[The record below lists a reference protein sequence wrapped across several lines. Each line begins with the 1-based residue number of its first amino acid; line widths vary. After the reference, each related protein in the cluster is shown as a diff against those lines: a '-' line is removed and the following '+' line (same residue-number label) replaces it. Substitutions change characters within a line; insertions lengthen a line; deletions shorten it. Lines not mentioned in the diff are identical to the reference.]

1 MTSEKRHKFPRTH
14 RLSGKESFA
23 AVYDARQRQTR
34 GPLTIYAKKN
44 DLPHSRMGLSIS
56 RRVGTAP
63 KRNRIK
69 RLLRESFR
77 LLQHELP
84 KGFDWIIVVR
94 PHHPLELEEY
104 QGLTRELMTRLGSKK
119 KKD

>member
-1 MTSEKRHKFPRTH
+1 MSNSERHKFPRTL
-14 RLSGKESFA
+14 RLKGEETFA

-34 GPLTIYAKKN
+34 GPLTVYSRKN
-44 DLPHSRMGLSIS
+44 DLPHSRMGISIS

-77 LLQHELP
+77 LTQRDLP
-84 KGFDWIIVVR
+84 KGFDWIFVVR
-94 PHHPLELEEY
+94 PHDPMQLIEY
-104 QGLTRELMTRLGSKK
+104 QQLLRELTTRKK
-119 KKD
+119 KED